1 MTGRNQQNGNS
12 KDVHVIDF
20 SPDGA
25 GILGGMVDWPLLCWN
40 QAQLLV
46 GGCLDRRRV
55 D

>member
-1 MTGRNQQNGNS
+1 MTGRNQQSRNS

-25 GILGGMVDWPLLCWN
+25 GILGGMVDWPLVYRV

-46 GGCLDRRRV
+46 GSCLDRRRV